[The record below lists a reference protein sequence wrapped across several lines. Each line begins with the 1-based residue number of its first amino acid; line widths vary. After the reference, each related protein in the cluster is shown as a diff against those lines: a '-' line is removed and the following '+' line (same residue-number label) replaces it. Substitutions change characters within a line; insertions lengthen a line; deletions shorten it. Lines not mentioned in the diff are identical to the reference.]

1 MEYKTFIVES
11 PLITKGPKNFTTHVH
26 KVDFLNK
33 ILEENKGW
41 NIVTITKIHDGST
54 DSGISAIFLVVLGK

>member
-1 MEYKTFIVES
+1 MEYKSFIVES

-33 ILEENKGW
+33 LLEENKEL
-41 NIVTITKIHDGST
+41 NIITITKIHDGST
-54 DSGISAIFLVVLGK
+54 ENGISAIFLVVLGR